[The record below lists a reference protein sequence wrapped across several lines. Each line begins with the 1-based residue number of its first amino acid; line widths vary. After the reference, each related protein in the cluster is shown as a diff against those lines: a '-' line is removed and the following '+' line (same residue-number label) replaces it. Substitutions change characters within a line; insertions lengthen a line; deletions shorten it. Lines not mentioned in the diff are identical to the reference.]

1 MMAHTFREGWQQS
14 SVLVKSALIAVA
26 LIVLAALAIGG
37 KSWWQNRAYEK
48 REAARVAEREQ
59 LITERQEL
67 QRELERQKGEIAEQE
82 AIIDTLKQVAATKR
96 ADRDAAVKDIE
107 KIEAEH
113 AANKQ
118 AIEAGGGIVS
128 DSDLK
133 RELCERLRARG
144 YKLTCAN

>member
-1 MMAHTFREGWQQS
+1 M
-14 SVLVKSALIAVA
+14 
-26 LIVLAALAIGG
+26 
-37 KSWWQNRAYEK
+37 N
-48 REAARVAEREQ
+48 
-59 LITERQEL
+59 ERQQL

-82 AIIDTLKQVAATKR
+82 AIIDTLKQVAAAKR
-96 ADRDAAVKDIE
+96 TDRDAAVKDIE

-118 AIEAGGGIVS
+118 AIEAGGGTVS

>member
-1 MMAHTFREGWQQS
+1 MMATSYRMAWQQS
-14 SVLVKSALIAVA
+14 SVVVKTGFIAVA
-26 LIVLAALAIGG
+26 LLVLLALAIGG

-144 YKLTCAN
+144 YKLKCAD